1 MKRIGILGGTSP
13 ESTVSYYSTII
24 HEYTKQYNDHN
35 YPEILIFSVSFQK
48 VIDWTHEKRL
58 DLIAQELSRG
68 LKILQKAGA
77 DFGLIAAVTLHIVYD
92 EVSKTVEI
100 PLLHLADVTAD
111 AIQKDGYAVVGLMG
125 TLTTMREKFF
135 RAHLQSHGIKTIVP
149 EESMQNEI
157 DRILYKEASLG
168 IIKDESRQVFLDVVD
183 FFENNGA
190 DGVVLGCTEIP
201 LLLKQ
206 EHTDVPLYD
215 TTYLHARAALDLALK
230 G

>member
-48 VIDWTHEKRL
+48 IIDWTHEKRL

-215 TTYLHARAALDLALK
+215 TT
-230 G
+230 